1 MITQEELKSLF
12 DYDPNTGKFIRKVA
26 TTNSVKVGDIA
37 GGLNQRG
44 YVVIWT
50 NGRSYLAHRLA
61 WLYVYG
67 EFPEL
72 NIDHINHDITDN
84 RISNLRQA
92 TQLQNVWNSK
102 IKNSSETG
110 VKGVTK
116 DKRKKSTFYARCRVN
131 GEHVYL
137 GAFSTKED
145 AGKAYDDFA
154 RSLHGE
160 FYSEQTR

>member
-1 MITQEELKSLF
+1 MITQQELKELF
-12 DYDPNTGKFIRKVA
+12 SYDHEIGVFIRKVA

-67 EFPEL
+67 KFPEL

-84 RISNLRQA
+84 RINNLREA

-102 IKNSSETG
+102 IKSSSSTG
-110 VKGVTK
+110 IKGITK
-116 DKRKKSTFYARCRVN
+116 DKRRCNTFYARCRVN
-131 GEHVYL
+131 GKIKFL
-137 GAFSTKED
+137 GGFDTKEK
-145 AGKAYDDFA
+145 AGKAYEDFA
-154 RSLHGE
+154 KSLHGK
-160 FYSEQTR
+160 FYAERI